1 MNTSSSSGSRP
12 TNFVGK
18 NLVHMSLN
26 TLKLRIDVLRVALPC
41 DWAEMHLTF
50 ATKATK
56 AKMGW
61 QIVKMTFCLPHNEF
75 TPYKHKNHVRVKLS
89 HDIDL

>member
-1 MNTSSSSGSRP
+1 
-12 TNFVGK
+12 
-18 NLVHMSLN
+18 MSLN
-26 TLKLRIDVLRVALPC
+26 TLKLRIDVLHYLVTG
-41 DWAEMHLTF
+41 AEMHLTF

>member
-1 MNTSSSSGSRP
+1 
-12 TNFVGK
+12 
-18 NLVHMSLN
+18 
-26 TLKLRIDVLRVALPC
+26 
-41 DWAEMHLTF
+41 MHLTF

-75 TPYKHKNHVRVKLS
+75 TPYKHKNHVGVKLN
-89 HDIDL
+89 HDDIDL